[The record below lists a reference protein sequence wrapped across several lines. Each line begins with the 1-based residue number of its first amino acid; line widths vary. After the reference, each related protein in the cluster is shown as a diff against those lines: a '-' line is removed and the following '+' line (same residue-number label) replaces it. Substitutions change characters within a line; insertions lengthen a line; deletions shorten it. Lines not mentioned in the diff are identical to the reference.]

1 MTPAQ
6 LKSLMKQYL
15 QALELLHSKNVLHSD
30 IRPENTLIDINNSK
44 ILIGDLKKSIWFNPE
59 VD

>member
-1 MTPAQ
+1 
-6 LKSLMKQYL
+6 MKQYL

-30 IRPENTLIDINNSK
+30 IRPENTLIDITNSK